1 MKTRIKTGLVMFVV
15 LVCGAVHADE
25 FKAFAAVLN
34 VERVLETRYEPYTEQ
49 VCTVPDNSMREFN
62 ITATSIGTDVR
73 QQTRLWQEQQT
84 CRTVTR
90 QRARQQVVAYRVTYR
105 YGEETQTTRLS
116 HDPGDRMPVTVSLSP
131 EPR

>member
-1 MKTRIKTGLVMFVV
+1 MNTSIKTGLVM
-15 LVCGAVHADE
+15 LVMLVGSPVRAVE
-25 FKAFAAVLN
+25 FQAYAPVLN
-34 VERVLETRYEPYTEQ
+34 VEPVMETRYQPYTEQ
-49 VCTVPDNSMREFN
+49 VCSAPDNSARDFN
-62 ITATSIGTDVR
+62 VTATSIGADVR
-73 QQTRLWQEQQT
+73 QQTRLWQEQQS

-116 HDPGDRMPVTVSLSP
+116 HDPGERMPVTVSLSP

>member
-1 MKTRIKTGLVMFVV
+1 MNTRIKTGLVMFVM
-15 LVCGAVHADE
+15 LVGGPVRAVE
-25 FKAFAAVLN
+25 FQAYAPVLN
-34 VERVLETRYEPYTEQ
+34 VEPVMETRYEPYTEQ

-62 ITATSIGTDVR
+62 ITATSIATDVR